1 MSKEPKIRKSREEIE
16 GALQTLC
23 DAIGVY
29 GDRIDCP
36 VSLIF
41 GNGLG
46 LTEARKDQGHKY
58 YTAGTYHVRDWIYE
72 NQK

>member
-1 MSKEPKIRKSREEIE
+1 MDKKTKTREEIVA
-16 GALQTLC
+16 ALETLC

-58 YTAGTYHVRDWIYE
+58 YTAGQPGVVNWIYE